1 MLYRTY
7 RPQTFADIEG
17 QQHVVQTLQGALK
30 SNRVGHAYLFSG
42 PRGTGK
48 TTMARLLAKT
58 LNCQEAISYKLQA
71 KNSLIEPCNKCSS
84 CVEINEGRSLDLIEI
99 DAASHTGVDHVR
111 ELTDSARVAASSG
124 GYKVFLIDE
133 VHMLSKSAF
142 NALLKTLEEPP
153 SHVVF
158 LLATTEPHKLL
169 DTILSRVQRLDF
181 KKLTQSEIEKKLA
194 RLAKLEKIAI
204 EPEAIAILA
213 TYGGGSLRDAESAL
227 SKLISFSGTKI
238 TSHDAST
245 VLGIVPETVHRQ
257 LLEAIDRKDAP
268 AALATL
274 TAVHEEGIDL
284 GYFAKQFIE
293 YVRHR
298 LVAAIQAPLQSKTT
312 DNPHQLARVA
322 SAFMKART
330 ELSSAPIPSL
340 PLELAIVELIGTP
353 TPQG

>member
-153 SHVVF
+153 AHTIF
-158 LLATTEPHKLL
+158 LLATTEPHKLP
-169 DTILSRVQRLDF
+169 DTVLSRVQRFDL
-181 KKLTQSEIEKKLA
+181 KKLTLEEIQKKLERIA
-194 RLAKLEKIAI
+194 RTENISLEPDVVVMLARYAN
-204 EPEAIAILA
+204 
-213 TYGGGSLRDAESAL
+213 GSLRDAESAL
-227 SKLISFSGTKI
+227 SKLI
-238 TSHDAST
+238 A
-245 VLGIVPETVHRQ
+245 
-257 LLEAIDRKDAP
+257 
-268 AALATL
+268 
-274 TAVHEEGIDL
+274 
-284 GYFAKQFIE
+284 FA
-293 YVRHR
+293 
-298 LVAAIQAPLQSKTT
+298 
-312 DNPHQLARVA
+312 
-322 SAFMKART
+322 
-330 ELSSAPIPSL
+330 
-340 PLELAIVELIGTP
+340 
-353 TPQG
+353 